1 MIFFS
6 SAKSKKTEKSP
17 PLKLK
22 ISLPK
27 KPPSPPSQ
35 PVVSKPKDS
44 ENNKIPKIPILPPR
58 PTSNSV
64 AATSGPST
72 PKASPKINILP
83 IKQPVDS
90 VRKPES
96 PGPTIKINEKNN
108 LFNHNLVPLP
118 PLPYNG
124 TRGRGRGRGSRGGGG
139 APKVNILPLKPEAS
153 SSEDSS
159 DGDENEND
167 ELVIDES
174 VRLTNR
180 VRGRGRGGG
189 RRGRGRIS
197 NGVSKQP
204 RFPVLPPKNS
214 ACSDQPILGQLVTRP
229 DKNER
234 EVPPIK
240 VPKLHIKPPVPDK
253 PILGK

>member
-1 MIFFS
+1 M
-6 SAKSKKTEKSP
+6 
-17 PLKLK
+17 
-22 ISLPK
+22 
-27 KPPSPPSQ
+27 
-35 PVVSKPKDS
+35 VSKHTDS

-58 PTSNSV
+58 PPIHSE

-72 PKASPKINILP
+72 PTLTAPLKINILP
-83 IKQPVDS
+83 IKQPVEP
-90 VRKPES
+90 VKKPES
-96 PGPTIKINEKNN
+96 PGPAIKINEKNS

-124 TRGRGRGRGSRGGGG
+124 TRGRGRGRGSRGGG
-139 APKVNILPLKPEAS
+139 APKVNILPMKPEVS
-153 SSEDSS
+153 SSEDS
-159 DGDENEND
+159 DGDEND
-167 ELVIDES
+167 ELVIDEG

-180 VRGRGRGGG
+180 ARGRGRGGG

-234 EVPPIK
+234 EVPAMK

-253 PILGK
+253 PILGKYNLFVEILPFFNGPNSFIFRKIGHQN

>member
-1 MIFFS
+1 M
-6 SAKSKKTEKSP
+6 
-17 PLKLK
+17 
-22 ISLPK
+22 PK
-27 KPPSPPSQ
+27 KPPTPPSQ
-35 PVVSKPKDS
+35 PVVSKPADA

-58 PTSNSV
+58 PPSNNSV
-64 AATSGPST
+64 AASSGPST
-72 PKASPKINILP
+72 PKAPPKINILP
-83 IKQPVDS
+83 IKQPVDPPT
-90 VRKPES
+90 RKPES
-96 PGPTIKINEKNN
+96 PGPAIKINEKNS

-139 APKVNILPLKPEAS
+139 GAPKVNILPLKPEVTS

-159 DGDENEND
+159 DGDEND
-167 ELVIDES
+167 ELVIDEG

-180 VRGRGRGGG
+180 VRGRGRGAG

-229 DKNER
+229 EKNER
-234 EVPPIK
+234 EVPPMK

-253 PILGK
+253 PILGKLRI